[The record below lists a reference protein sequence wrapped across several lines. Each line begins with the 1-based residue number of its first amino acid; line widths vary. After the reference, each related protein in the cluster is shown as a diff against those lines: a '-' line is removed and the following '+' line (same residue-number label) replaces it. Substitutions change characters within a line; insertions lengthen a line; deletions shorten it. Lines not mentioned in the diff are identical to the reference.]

1 MILAGSSSEF
11 CQADAVV
18 WKKVKRIINDDS
30 EKGSFKSITHFDYDL
45 TDFLKKK
52 RISVYSPLKLYH
64 ICCLKRNIKKLN
76 VFSPQHANFK
86 H

>member
-52 RISVYSPLKLYH
+52 DIGLFS
-64 ICCLKRNIKKLN
+64 IKAVPHLLSQKKHKEIEC
-76 VFSPQHANFK
+76 VFPPTCQF
-86 H
+86 